1 MISKKNLKNLSFLIY
16 GLGLTGKSVVNF
28 FIKNNIRNFKVWD
41 DHNEDL
47 YKNNRTSNL
56 LKTLQSVDYII
67 LSPGVSLAKSIIN
80 DPKVLLLDEPTA
92 SLDPETGDYVRS
104 FLEEYQKEHGASIL
118 LASHNMS
125 EVERLCSSVFLMNK
139 GSIIAQGSPKKLVET
154 HRRKNMEEVFLKLT
168 REKL

>member
-56 LKTLQSVDYII
+56 LKTLQSVD
-67 LSPGVSLAKSIIN
+67 
-80 DPKVLLLDEPTA
+80 
-92 SLDPETGDYVRS
+92 
-104 FLEEYQKEHGASIL
+104 
-118 LASHNMS
+118 
-125 EVERLCSSVFLMNK
+125 
-139 GSIIAQGSPKKLVET
+139 
-154 HRRKNMEEVFLKLT
+154 
-168 REKL
+168 

>member
-1 MISKKNLKNLSFLIY
+1 MISKKKLKNLSFLIY

-67 LSPGVSLAKSIIN
+67 LSPGVSLAKSRNKNYLIKFKKKIITDLDLFFLVKKFSKSIVITGTN
-80 DPKVLLLDEPTA
+80 GKSTTCKILSHVLKKNNFQPVLGGNIGAPVL
-92 SLDPETGDYVRS
+92 SLKT
-104 FLEEYQKEHGASIL
+104 KKKIL
-118 LASHNMS
+118 L
-125 EVERLCSSVFLMNK
+125 
-139 GSIIAQGSPKKLVET
+139 
-154 HRRKNMEEVFLKLT
+154 
-168 REKL
+168 